1 MSVSLL
7 RRAQTQVSRSTDT
20 AGSFATAARTADHLL
35 WLEDHAG
42 SFATPP
48 PPAESPHARA
58 VPRSLQR
65 AIELQGIGFGYP
77 SRAAGVLADVD
88 LLLPAG
94 SVVALV
100 GENGAGKTTLVKL
113 LTGMYQPSAGRILI
127 DGVPLDQLDPAAWRA
142 RISGTLQDFE
152 RFMLTAGH
160 SVGIGDL
167 PRLDDE
173 PAIRAA
179 LEIAGAERLLERL
192 SDGLATPIG
201 NRFTGGH
208 ELSGGQW
215 QRLALA
221 RGLMRRDPLLV
232 VLDEPTAS
240 LDPVSE
246 AALYTRFAT
255 AVRHAR
261 DRSGSVTLL
270 VSHRLSTARIADV
283 IVVLV
288 AGRPTEI
295 GSHAELIAADG
306 TYAELFALQA
316 RGYADAAD

>member
-1 MSVSLL
+1 
-7 RRAQTQVSRSTDT
+7 
-20 AGSFATAARTADHLL
+20 
-35 WLEDHAG
+35 
-42 SFATPP
+42 
-48 PPAESPHARA
+48 
-58 VPRSLQR
+58 
-65 AIELQGIGFGYP
+65 
-77 SRAAGVLADVD
+77 VLADVD

-127 DGVPLDQLDPAAWRA
+127 DGVPLDQLGPAAWRA